1 MAESILGVSKITL
14 FGRVVD
20 DIAIKPAGKKKF
32 ARVYGFTYGGAY
44 FDLSGPTMF
53 LVEGDGIAANK
64 VKEPGPGYDDDD
76 PFYKDL
82 KAWTCDQNDSTVRLW
97 NVEDGTE
104 LRRYQDHL
112 SHVYCVKFVDG
123 GSKLATASAD
133 GTVQFLDL
141 KTGDRPERIT
151 QQELE
156 SETGLRLEGDHL
168 KPITKRVQWHIESTT
183 R

>member
-82 KAWTCDQNDSTVRLW
+82 KAWTCDQNDSTVRLDYETGRFEQTLLGL
-97 NVEDGTE
+97 VDEEMLAEVSGA
-104 LRRYQDHL
+104 RVGGARVGGARV
-112 SHVYCVKFVDG
+112 SGARVAGARVSGARVSGARVSGARVSGARVSGARVDG
-123 GSKLATASAD
+123 D
-133 GTVQFLDL
+133 
-141 KTGDRPERIT
+141 
-151 QQELE
+151 
-156 SETGLRLEGDHL
+156 
-168 KPITKRVQWHIESTT
+168 
-183 R
+183 